1 MKRIIAINIFFVA
14 SLIAIGVATDYFIK
28 EEFVHFLLALI
39 VTLCFTYPL
48 IIMLYNEIFYIVRD
62 RIKTLQ
68 K

>member
-14 SLIAIGVATDYFIK
+14 SLIAIGVATNYFIK

-39 VTLCFTYPL
+39 VTLCFTFPL